1 MQQLFRSLYPVQTA
15 LFGPRRTSFEG
26 LAEELQSEVLFI
38 ACSDSRISP
47 NVLTRNEPG
56 RTAHPALRGQHR
68 SDPGCGLERRSGKQ
82 RVRGVG
88 TPTGSLVNLKRPERK
103 RGLIDAKY
111 NSQQHGMLR
120 RHAGVGEAEP
130 PVMNPRHGDSP

>member
-38 ACSDSRISP
+38 ACSDSRINP

-56 RTAHPALRGQHR
+56 EPLILRFAGNI
-68 SDPGCGLERRSGKQ
+68 
-82 RVRGVG
+82 V
-88 TPTGSLVNLKRPERK
+88 PTQGADWS
-103 RGLIDAKY
+103 
-111 NSQQHGMLR
+111 
-120 RHAGVGEAEP
+120 GEAASHEFA
-130 PVMNPRHGDSP
+130 VSEHRLAA